1 MKFNIQP
8 DSHANITFN
17 GDVRVS
23 VKGEFPYLVKWFCD
37 EVFIGEMFLNGGC
50 WGAYGLQVGNWKV
63 EFWIGEDLINTC
75 DNNLTN
81 QNILLV
87 PKIILAHPGKHL
99 ELSKLIERVNY
110 IKSVYGCQVVCY
122 IPNSEHYSFPD
133 SIITYKMNDNYNFKM
148 MIEEWIA

>member
-1 MKFNIQP
+1 
-8 DSHANITFN
+8 
-17 GDVRVS
+17 
-23 VKGEFPYLVKWFCD
+23 
-37 EVFIGEMFLNGGC
+37 MFLNGGC

-99 ELSKLIERVNY
+99 ELSKLTSLIFERRN
-110 IKSVYGCQVVCY
+110 
-122 IPNSEHYSFPD
+122 
-133 SIITYKMNDNYNFKM
+133 
-148 MIEEWIA
+148 

>member
-1 MKFNIQP
+1 MYIL
-8 DSHANITFN
+8 
-17 GDVRVS
+17 VS
-23 VKGEFPYLVKWFCD
+23 YIRCLSDK
-37 EVFIGEMFLNGGC
+37 
-50 WGAYGLQVGNWKV
+50 VGNWKV

-110 IKSVYGCQVVCY
+110 IKSVYDCQVVCY